1 MRPYPIEF
9 SIHNIIHHSRPDQ
22 PDNASSRS
30 YVITGVKH
38 AVDIRRVAEQIAQID
53 YRQVRERRQ
62 LFSRLYNEARIS
74 EEPGKGISFTAMLMM
89 LAHYKLID
97 DESALE

>member
-1 MRPYPIEF
+1 MRPYPVEF
-9 SIHNIIHHSRPDQ
+9 KIHNIIRHSRHDQ
-22 PDNASSRS
+22 VNNASVVR
-30 YVITGVKH
+30 GVKH

-97 DESALE
+97 DESALQ

>member
-1 MRPYPIEF
+1 MRPYPVEF
-9 SIHNIIHHSRPDQ
+9 KIHNIIRHSRPDQ
-22 PDNASSRS
+22 VDNASVVR
-30 YVITGVKH
+30 GVKH

-53 YRQVRERRQ
+53 YRRVRERRQ

-97 DESALE
+97 DESALQ